1 MGDSDSRFYAPGIPE
16 REDSVKILIAEDDL
30 TSRRILE
37 AILKKWEHEVISAQD
52 GLEAWRVL
60 QSNDP
65 PALAILDWMMPGM
78 KGVEICREIRKIKTL
93 TPPYIIL
100 LTSKRQR
107 EEIVEGLEA
116 GANDYVRKPFDRE
129 ELHARIRVGDRVVE
143 LQKALADRIRDL
155 EEALSRVKTLQG
167 LVPICCY
174 CKKIRNDQ
182 NYWEQLETYLS
193 QHSAAEFSHGI
204 CPDCI
209 QKHIA
214 SQIAPSPDPQDK
226 EKTKA
231 DFEKRGSS

>member
-1 MGDSDSRFYAPGIPE
+1 M
-16 REDSVKILIAEDDL
+16 KILIAEDDL

-37 AILKKWEHEVISAQD
+37 AILKKWEYEVISAQD
-52 GLEAWRVL
+52 GIEAWKAL
-60 QSNDP
+60 QEPDP
-65 PALAILDWMMPGM
+65 PSLAILDWMMPGM
-78 KGVEICREIRKIKTL
+78 NGVEFCYEARKIKTL

-107 EEIVEGLEA
+107 EDIVEGLEA
-116 GANDYVRKPFDRE
+116 GANDYLRKPFDRE
-129 ELHARIRVGDRVVE
+129 ELHARIRVGERVIE
-143 LQKALADRIRDL
+143 LQKTLAGRVRDL
-155 EEALSRVKTLQG
+155 QAALGRIKTLQG

-214 SQIAPSPDPQDK
+214 SQIGSSPDPQDK

-231 DFEKRGSS
+231 DFEERGSS